1 MPYTR
6 FSFDKPF
13 YKTHAEICFI
23 WPFPGMCH
31 GSQCFR
37 NCQRN
42 PKQCKCMSH
51 LEKIST
57 SSEGQKTFSIKKQ
70 DKDADM
76 LFFGHITR
84 IHNLISVERIFR
96 AFLIWSVCGKHS
108 LSCEEKILL
117 LSSKVGAQWNCWSKR
132 TDSSEEAVLA
142 RPWCLL
148 QAASGHG
155 WKLISILSYLRET
168 PWCIH
173 VKSEQKN
180 LLCTGFCC
188 SRLLHS

>member
-1 MPYTR
+1 MFHMT
-6 FSFDKPF
+6 FSRDVPWQPVFQELSEKSQTMQVHVTSGKNF
-13 YKTHAEICFI
+13 YLFWGAK
-23 WPFPGMCH
+23 
-31 GSQCFR
+31 
-37 NCQRN
+37 N
-42 PKQCKCMSH
+42 
-51 LEKIST
+51 
-57 SSEGQKTFSIKKQ
+57 FSIKKQ
-70 DKDADM
+70 YKDADM

-84 IHNLISVERIFR
+84 IHNLISVEKIFR

-155 WKLISILSYLRET
+155 WKLISVLSYLRET

-188 SRLLHS
+188 SRLLRS